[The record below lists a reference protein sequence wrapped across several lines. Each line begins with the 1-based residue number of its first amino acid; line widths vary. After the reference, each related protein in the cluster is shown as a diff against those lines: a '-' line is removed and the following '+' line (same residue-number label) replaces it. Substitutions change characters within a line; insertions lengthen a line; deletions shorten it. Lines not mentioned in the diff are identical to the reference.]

1 MVEDSEQE
9 KKEVGFVDDKMI
21 EIKGNIDDLIQQSN
35 ELKTKNLALEKKIGG
50 LNWSKDKIN
59 KFFNNAFNV
68 LWGIIYLLILFHCLE
83 TLLFLQNQVVLSLSK
98 RHTKTTR

>member
-35 ELKTKNLALEKKIGG
+35 ELKTKNLALEKKITEKVKVNEQKERE
-50 LNWSKDKIN
+50 L
-59 KFFNNAFNV
+59 
-68 LWGIIYLLILFHCLE
+68 
-83 TLLFLQNQVVLSLSK
+83 
-98 RHTKTTR
+98 